1 MKTWEK
7 SAPGRQPRSSNLRTL
22 DYRFYQTAL
31 VSTVP
36 GTDKSM
42 RVTALNP
49 PFTCKPPNAQVPL
62 DKGRKQAMQILNGRA
77 GLGPMSEAKA
87 HALLLRAA
95 HSLCAASAWLA
106 QTPAASRING
116 GGGPRGHSP
125 PSPPCS
131 CSCWCSRAS
140 ATCYSPPRDQSGR
153 ECGLHH
159 SWAPIRFSELAPRFA
174 REGGVQR
181 SPSHAGLAC
190 GSL

>member
-1 MKTWEK
+1 MPT
-7 SAPGRQPRSSNLRTL
+7 SPAPAITPNR
-22 DYRFYQTAL
+22 
-31 VSTVP
+31 VP
-36 GTDKSM
+36 GIYCPH
-42 RVTALNP
+42 RRTAVLFPRGTPVHSDAATHPFP
-49 PFTCKPPNAQVPL
+49 PIAETPNAQVPL
-62 DKGRKQAMQILNGRA
+62 DKGKKQAMQILNGRA

-106 QTPAASRING
+106 RTPAASRING